1 MYAGAG
7 GLASCCGVEGG
18 VDGVDGVGSILS
30 LTPIVESR

>member
-1 MYAGAG
+1 MQVQVAWLLVV
-7 GLASCCGVEGG
+7 GLRV